1 MNSPSPPAKKPF
13 PAGAWCVIWI
23 VIGIIGISVIGSI
36 GLTIKI
42 GHPIAIETIT
52 LIGFLFFIVV
62 LILGIVG
69 FVNLKEKKR
78 TTMKQVSSVAALPPK
93 KVRSAERRA
102 ERKRAKLMAYQH
114 WQEPSGQSNLHPPT
128 LQPVAQRATSVPSP
142 PVNQTVPAP
151 APQQAVVTQ
160 SASTAPVVTPT
171 KHLPNVYMPQTAQ
184 TVVVQ
189 EDLKRIAVQIV
200 DDIRPASVKGK
211 TPKKA
216 GAPVETTAEPLPFDE
231 ATEKEVGVQEQKF
244 TCVVHKGPIT
254 GANYLCS
261 KCGTFYCMN
270 CAIALKKNGE
280 KCWTCGSDLAVDLP
294 EE

>member
-1 MNSPSPPAKKPF
+1 
-13 PAGAWCVIWI
+13 
-23 VIGIIGISVIGSI
+23 
-36 GLTIKI
+36 
-42 GHPIAIETIT
+42 
-52 LIGFLFFIVV
+52 
-62 LILGIVG
+62 
-69 FVNLKEKKR
+69 
-78 TTMKQVSSVAALPPK
+78 
-93 KVRSAERRA
+93 
-102 ERKRAKLMAYQH
+102 
-114 WQEPSGQSNLHPPT
+114 
-128 LQPVAQRATSVPSP
+128 
-142 PVNQTVPAP
+142 
-151 APQQAVVTQ
+151 
-160 SASTAPVVTPT
+160 
-171 KHLPNVYMPQTAQ
+171 MPQTAQ